1 MPAPWSAPAR
11 RVLGAALP
19 ATALAAALLVGV
31 VAPAASAAVVPGSFQ
46 PAAATASLGASAGV
60 GLKTQQHL
68 ATRPVAAPTP
78 VVVRSAPTLA
88 QRQAAARAAAAAA
101 RAAVVARVLRVAASL
116 RGRPYAYGAS
126 GPGSFDCS
134 GFTRYVFRLAAHR
147 LLPHSS
153 AAQAS
158 LAHRIP
164 RSAVRPG
171 DLVFF
176 TAGSHVYH
184 VAIYAGHG
192 LIWHAPHT
200 GDHVRLQPIPTS
212 SWVAGRVL

>member
-1 MPAPWSAPAR
+1 VR

-19 ATALAAALLVGV
+19 ATALAVTLTVGV
-31 VAPAASAAVVPGSFQ
+31 LAPVASAAVAPGSSH
-46 PAAATASLGASAGV
+46 PSASAVLLDASAGA
-60 GLKTQQHL
+60 GLKTQHL
-68 ATRPVAAPTP
+68 ATRPVAATP
-78 VVVRSAPTLA
+78 VVVRTAPTLA
-88 QRQAAARAAAAAA
+88 QRRAAA

-116 RGRPYAYGAS
+116 RGRPYSYGAS

-147 LLPHSS
+147 LLPHSA
-153 AAQAS
+153 AAQAALS
-158 LAHRIP
+158 HRIA
-164 RSAVRPG
+164 RSAIRPG

-176 TAGSHVYH
+176 TSGSHVYH